1 MKPCLLRH
9 YPHRGRDWQLLQQ
22 QKHLRRR
29 HRYMTGQSRFRRC
42 FLETGSQTAYFL
54 YRLRFQGLLGRRHLI
69 RHYRQS
75 GQFRGQLHFRL
86 ARHQLK

>member
-1 MKPCLLRH
+1 MTQCQHHRYLR
-9 YPHRGRDWQLLQQ
+9 RDRDWQLLQQ

-42 FLETGSQTAYFL
+42 FLETGLQTAYFL

-69 RHYRQS
+69 RHYRQ
-75 GQFRGQLHFRL
+75 
-86 ARHQLK
+86 